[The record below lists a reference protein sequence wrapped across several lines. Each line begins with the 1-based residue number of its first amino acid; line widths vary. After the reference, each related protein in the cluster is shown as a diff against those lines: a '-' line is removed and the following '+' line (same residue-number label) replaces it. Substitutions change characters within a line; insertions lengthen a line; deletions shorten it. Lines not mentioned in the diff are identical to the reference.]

1 MKKFAFLAAGVIAT
15 CGLVSPSAFAQR
27 AQTHGAASTATD
39 AISGLQMEAGVDFSC
54 AVTNSGDTVE
64 MSVEDDALEV
74 NETIT
79 LVTNAADDTDVQV
92 DVGEAVLPSGTAE
105 VKIGSDKA
113 NGISDGE
120 TGSFTVESATEGN
133 LTLTAEVSNATEYGD
148 YMIPLTVTC
157 LFGGD

>member
-27 AQTHGAASTATD
+27 ANTYGADSTATD
-39 AISGLQMEAGVDFSC
+39 AISDLQMEAGVDFSC
-54 AVTNSGDTVE
+54 AVTNSGNTVE

-105 VKIGSDKA
+105 VKIGTDKA
-113 NGISDGE
+113 DDISDGE
-120 TGSFTVESATEGN
+120 TGSFTVESADEGS